1 MSPRIKDGPSNTAH
15 QAKKMGMSS
24 VWIDRKGA
32 GMGGAGAIKGI
43 HDRQEVGYG
52 WRFGTLGELADEVE
66 KQRAE
71 GK

>member
-1 MSPRIKDGPSNTAH
+1 
-15 QAKKMGMSS
+15 MGMSS